1 MNNKKRNTVYR
12 SRRTRKA
19 GFSSSKAVMPT
30 VVTIAAAGLLCIG
43 GYSIAKPIVNGGDAP
58 ASGDQVS
65 DENLAAENSQ
75 DENAVTTTVTTNVVM
90 VNGGTT
96 VTTTATTT
104 GDPEAA
110 EDEEINIGNTGGSGQ
125 DLPPAGGSS
134 GSDASGN
141 TGSTGSSSGDSGSS
155 GSDNSGSG
163 SSSGGS
169 SVSASAGVYKTVECT
184 VRLPESAV
192 TDEASLRAMLQNVKS
207 KYPDAGA
214 VVIPM
219 KLSGGSLT
227 FDSEAAG
234 SAAWAV
240 CKGSMTAAEIASIV
254 NEEGF
259 QAFASCSL
267 LDDHIYAD
275 TYRDASYKVEK
286 NGVLTG
292 DRWLDNTVA
301 NGGKSWLDPNSSATV
316 SYLESLVEEL
326 SDGGFSAI
334 LCSGFTYPDFSPLD
348 EPYLNPDIFAKEAA
362 PMIELANSLS
372 AAVSGS
378 ADIVLD
384 LSAYYAMNGLE
395 PVYEPSELDVS
406 YALLNTS
413 ASEAGTASSWAQS
426 NSGDI
431 SVSISYTDGNGSG
444 HRVVTY

>member
-30 VVTIAAAGLLCIG
+30 IVTIAAAGLLCIG
-43 GYSIAKPIVNGGDAP
+43 GYAIAKPIVNGGDAP
-58 ASGDQVS
+58 TSGDQVS
-65 DENLAAENSQ
+65 DGNLAAENSQ
-75 DENAVTTTVTTNVVM
+75 DENAVTTTATTNVVM

-96 VTTTATTT
+96 VTTTATT
-104 GDPEAA
+104 EAA
-110 EDEEINIGNTGGSGQ
+110 EDDEINIGNTGGSGQ
-125 DLPPAGGSS
+125 DLPPAGNSGS
-134 GSDASGN
+134 GSDNA
-141 TGSTGSSSGDSGSS
+141 GSTGGSSEGNENS

-163 SSSGGS
+163 TGSSSSGGS
-169 SVSASAGVYKTVECT
+169 SVSSSAGVYKTVECT

-219 KLSGGSLT
+219 KLSGGTLT

-292 DRWLDNTVA
+292 DRWLDNTA
-301 NGGKSWLDPNSSATV
+301 AKGGKSWLDPNSSATV

-384 LSAYYAMNGLE
+384 LSAYYAMNGME

-413 ASEAGTASSWAQS
+413 SANAGTASSWAQS

-431 SVSISYTDGNGSG
+431 SVSISYTDGDGSG